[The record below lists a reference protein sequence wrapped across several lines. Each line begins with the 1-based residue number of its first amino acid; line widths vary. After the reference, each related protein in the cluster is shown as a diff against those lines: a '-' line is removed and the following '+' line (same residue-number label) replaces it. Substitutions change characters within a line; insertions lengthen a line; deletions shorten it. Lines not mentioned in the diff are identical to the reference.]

1 MQRTDF
7 TLEDLKRILREAAG
21 AGVDLDSDILDD
33 TFEDLGYDSLALLE
47 TGSRVEREF
56 GITLDDATL
65 AEAHTPAAL
74 IEAVSVC
81 LAAAHGA

>member
-1 MQRTDF
+1 MHRTDF

-56 GITLDDATL
+56 GITLDDAAL
-65 AEAHTPAAL
+65 SEAHTPAAL

-81 LAAAHGA
+81 LAAAHSA